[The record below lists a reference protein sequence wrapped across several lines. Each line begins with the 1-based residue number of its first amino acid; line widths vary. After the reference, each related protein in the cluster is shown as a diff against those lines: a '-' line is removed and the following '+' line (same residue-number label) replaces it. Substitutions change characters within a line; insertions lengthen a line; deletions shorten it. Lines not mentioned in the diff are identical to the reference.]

1 MGATAAGEVRRQAG
15 TKPTALGRQHTVPGR
30 IDRVLQ
36 DQRLTLHGA
45 AATPADQYRR
55 RAHVSKY
62 VRHFVLRLPFLDWP
76 DSDIAI
82 AIACFRL
89 FTFFPDPLR
98 NSPRFF
104 SCMTF
109 LTFLF

>member
-1 MGATAAGEVRRQAG
+1 MNIIWALVAFSFTIVDSFADFG
-15 TKPTALGRQHTVPGR
+15 TFNHTFF
-30 IDRVLQ
+30 
-36 DQRLTLHGA
+36 